1 MAEPLTPIE
10 RKVYHYLLDFLAEN
24 TYQPSIREIGKRF
37 RIKSTKTVSDLLQSL
52 SSKGYIERDP
62 SRSRGVRILGY
73 HGPRSVQ
80 PLPYYG
86 KVHAGEPQVLEGD
99 RVGFISMDRRFV
111 PTEDTFFLKVKGES
125 MIGRG
130 INDGD
135 YVMISP
141 KAQARDGDII
151 AARLGDEAT
160 VKTLSHVD
168 GKVLLKA
175 ANPADD
181 DILVKPSDDF
191 SVVGV
196 VSGIFR
202 PFFDRGTPDAPDGD

>member
-1 MAEPLTPIE
+1 M
-10 RKVYHYLLDFLAEN
+10 
-24 TYQPSIREIGKRF
+24 
-37 RIKSTKTVSDLLQSL
+37 
-52 SSKGYIERDP
+52 
-62 SRSRGVRILGY
+62 
-73 HGPRSVQ
+73 Q

-86 KVHAGEPQVLEGD
+86 KVHAGEPQVLDGD